1 MSVTVDEKTNIVEV
15 VSDSNRVVEIVQRGA
30 QGVSPFDNGFIDYN
44 DTSTTASP
52 LVLIADTWTT
62 IPNDGLGSFT
72 NKNFLPKGVTDLMD
86 TTTGA
91 IDPTQLALGDDFIV
105 RNDFRVSPNINNAL
119 LKFRYQL
126 GNGADTYELETNLG
140 RLDDGSGKYYPFSLT
155 TDYIY
160 MGDLNTLNNPI
171 KLQVNLSTD
180 GTLINAGTVIRVF
193 KGS

>member
-1 MSVTVDEKTNIVEV
+1 MSVTIDEKTNIVEV
-15 VSDSNRVVEIVQRGA
+15 VSDNNRVVEIIERGA
-30 QGVSPFDNGFIDYN
+30 QGVSPFDNGFIDHN

-52 LVLIADTWTT
+52 LVLLADTWTT
-62 IPNDGLGSFT
+62 IPNDGLGAFT
-72 NKNFLPKGVTDLMD
+72 NKNYPPKGVSELMD
-86 TTTGA
+86 NSTGA
-91 IDPTQLALGDDFIV
+91 IDPTQLALGDDFIT
-105 RNDFRVSPNINNAL
+105 RNDFRVSPNVNNAL

-126 GNGADTYELETNLG
+126 GAGANTYALETNLG

-180 GTLINAGTVIRVF
+180 GTLINAGSVIKVF

>member
-1 MSVTVDEKTNIVEV
+1 MSVTVDEKTNVVEV
-15 VSDSNRVVEIVQRGA
+15 VLDSNRVVEIVQRGA
-30 QGVSPFDNGFIDYN
+30 QGVSPFDDGFIDYN
-44 DTSTTASP
+44 DTSTTVTP
-52 LVLIADTWTT
+52 LVLLADTWTT
-62 IPNDGLGSFT
+62 IPNDGLGAFT

-86 TTTGA
+86 NTTGA
-91 IDPTQLALGDDFIV
+91 IDPSQLALGDDFIV

-126 GNGADTYELETNLG
+126 GNGGNEYNLETNLG
-140 RLDDGSGKYYPFSLT
+140 RLDDGSGKYYRYSLT

-180 GTLINAGTVIRVF
+180 GTLINAGSVIRVF